1 MKLQLMILM
10 LSLSMI
16 SCKKDQPVSEKIN
29 ITSLNSIKAFAG
41 ANRIKLTW
49 SIPADS
55 KITKCRIYWN
65 TDSMDISLP
74 PQGNKDSTIISN
86 LAEGTYTFSIAAL
99 DKNGNLSDKISV
111 QSRAYGNKYAVSL
124 KNRAVKTISY
134 NDVQHTVTV
143 TLLAADPGAV
153 SSEIRYKDSN
163 SVDHSVFVP
172 SYYPQASLPAIS
184 DKSNDSILLY
194 RTAYLPQLAAIDTFF
209 TAFDTLRVIFPSDE
223 GQNGEYTR
231 AELQADGPG
240 NTYELINSVLGGT
253 AEETPDCSH
262 PAFGRHIAEEYNDDL
277 KENVFAFYLHVTPD
291 NDRCVN
297 FDRQRCE
304 IKTYGPSPD
313 SLKGFNGDEMIFEW
327 KFRLPDGLQPSSS
340 FTHIHQLKAGDGPN
354 DGSPLITLTPRYG
367 HPDQLQIIHTGD
379 HSSSSQGTVKQVDL
393 APFSGTWVQAT
404 EKVKF
409 GTDGTYSLELKR
421 ISDGTI
427 LLSYTNSDIDLW
439 RTGSTFIRP
448 KWGIYRSLNH
458 PEQLRDEKVLFA
470 DFVISKK
477 K

>member
-1 MKLQLMILM
+1 MRIHSMILM
-10 LSLSMI
+10 LGLSLM
-16 SCKKDQPVSEKIN
+16 SCKKDESAAKTIRVSSL
-29 ITSLNSIKAFAG
+29 TSISAYAG
-41 ANRIKLTW
+41 ENRIKLVW
-49 SIPADS
+49 AIPTDDQ
-55 KITKCRIYWN
+55 ITKCRIYWGS
-65 TDSMDISLP
+65 DSIDVPLP
-74 PQGNKDSTIISN
+74 SHGDRDSTIISN
-86 LAEGTYTFSIAAL
+86 LPEGTYTFSVAAL
-99 DKNGNLSDKISV
+99 DKNDNLSNRISV
-111 QSRAYGNKYAVSL
+111 KSTAYGDKYAISL
-124 KNRAVKTISY
+124 KNRAIKSISY
-134 NDVQHTVTV
+134 NEAQHAVTV
-143 TLLAADPGAV
+143 NLLAADPGV
-153 SSEIRYKDSN
+153 VTSEIRYKDSN

-172 SYYPQASLPAIS
+172 SYYAQASLPGF
-184 DKSNDSILLY
+184 SNNSKDSILLY
-194 RTAYLPQLAAIDTFF
+194 RTGYLPQLAAIDTFF
-209 TAFDTLRVIFPSDE
+209 TAFDTIRVIFPSDE
-223 GQNGEYTR
+223 GQSGEYTR

-240 NTYELINSVLGGT
+240 DTYELINSVLGGT

-262 PAFGRHIAEEYNDDL
+262 PAFGRHIAEEYNDEL

-327 KFRLPDGLQPSSS
+327 KFRLPDGFQPSSS
-340 FTHIHQLKAGDGPN
+340 FTHIHQIKAGDGPN

-379 HSSSSQGTVKQVDL
+379 NSSSSQGTVKQVDL
-393 APFSGTWVQAT
+393 APFLGTWVQAT
-404 EKVKF
+404 EKIKF
-409 GTDGTYSLELKR
+409 GTHGSYSLELKR
-421 ISDGTI
+421 ISDGST
-427 LLSYTNSDIDLW
+427 LLSYINNDIDLW

-470 DFVISKK
+470 DFVIQKK